1 MSGQQAD
8 IPAIAPSRRMLAAV
22 VLALANFMVILDLTI
37 ANVSV
42 PHIAG
47 DLGITLE
54 QGSWII
60 TGYAVAEAMSVP
72 LTGWLAQ
79 RFGTVRMFTAGMI
92 GFGAFSLLCGLST
105 TVTML
110 VVCRVG
116 QGLCGGP
123 IMPLSQTLLYK
134 IFPPEQ
140 RAGAMGLW
148 MVTTMLGPALGP
160 IIGGGIS
167 DNWSWHWIF
176 FINLPVAIVCVF
188 AALMLLRPAETPT
201 VRLPIDRVG
210 LALLVFWIG
219 SLQIMLD
226 TGRDHDWFADP
237 KIVLLAICAGVG
249 FLAFVIWELTEDHP
263 IVDIRVFR
271 HWAFSSGMLIFT
283 IAFGA
288 FFATVVIVPQWLQS
302 SLGYTAT
309 QAGIVTASSSIGSVA
324 TAMIALRLM
333 KHFDGRILIFCG
345 IAWLG
350 ITALIRTQW
359 VTGGD
364 FWSFAIPQ
372 LLQGFSIPFFMIPL
386 MTLMTGSVPASET
399 ASVAGIQNFLRTAAL
414 AVATSVVLTLWGNA
428 QRVAQT
434 EIAGRLAPQEAQRQ
448 LADAGFEPEQS
459 RQMIAAIANQEA
471 VTVALNHVFMLIA
484 FVLAFAATIVWFIP
498 KARSPVDMSAVH

>member
-8 IPAIAPSRRMLAAV
+8 SPVIAPSHRMLAAV

-47 DLGITLE
+47 DMGITLE
-54 QGSWII
+54 QGTWII

-79 RFGTVRMFTAGMI
+79 RFGTVRMFAAGMI

-105 TVTML
+105 TLTML
-110 VVCRVG
+110 VVCRIG

-123 IMPLSQTLLYK
+123 IMPLSQTLLYR

-140 RAGAMGLW
+140 RAGVMGLW
-148 MVTTMLGPALGP
+148 MTTTMLGPALGP

-167 DNWSWHWIF
+167 DGWSWHWIF
-176 FINLPVAIVCVF
+176 FINLPVAIACIF
-188 AALMLLRPAETPT
+188 AALTLLRRAETPT

-210 LALLVFWIG
+210 LVLLVFWIG

-249 FLAFVIWELTEDHP
+249 FIAFIIWELTEDHP

-271 HWAFSSGMLIFT
+271 HWALSSGMLIFT
-283 IAFGA
+283 LAFGA

-324 TAMIALRLM
+324 TAMIVLRLM
-333 KHFDGRILIFCG
+333 KHFDERILIFCG
-345 IAWLG
+345 ILWLG
-350 ITALIRTQW
+350 VTALVRARW

-364 FWSFAIPQ
+364 FWTFVLPQ
-372 LLQGFSIPFFMIPL
+372 LAQGFSVPFFMIPL
-386 MTLMTGSVPASET
+386 TTLMLGSVPASET
-399 ASVAGIQNFLRTAAL
+399 ASVAGLQNFLRTVAL

-434 EIAGRLAPQEAQRQ
+434 EIADRLAPQEVQRQ
-448 LADAGFEPEQS
+448 LADAGFGPEQS
-459 RQMIAAIANQEA
+459 RQMIAGIANQEA
-471 VTVALNHVFMLIA
+471 VTMALNHVFLLIA
-484 FVLAFAATIVWFIP
+484 FVVALAAIVVWFIP
-498 KARSPVDMSAVH
+498 RTRAPVDMSAVH